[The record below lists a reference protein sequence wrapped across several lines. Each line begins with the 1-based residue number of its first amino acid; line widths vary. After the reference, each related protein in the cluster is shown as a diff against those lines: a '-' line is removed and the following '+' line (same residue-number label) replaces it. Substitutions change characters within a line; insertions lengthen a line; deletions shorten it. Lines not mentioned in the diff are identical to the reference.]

1 MYSLGRLLNV
11 AQTGRSKGMEG
22 MQRAILSMAP
32 ENILIFRIDVNQII
46 PNIGMRVSRVL
57 QDSRGTNMAV
67 ERNAVGMLLIVAQTG
82 ICKGREGMQRTIL
95 SITPENILIFRIDMS
110 QRIPNSSVR
119 VSRRITPGISGTIM
133 AVQRNINKNIVCD
146 IQM

>member
-82 ICKGREGMQRTIL
+82 ICSTVSIGRHVAMQLECTDVEPL
-95 SITPENILIFRIDMS
+95 HFGHNGL
-110 QRIPNSSVR
+110 
-119 VSRRITPGISGTIM
+119 
-133 AVQRNINKNIVCD
+133 AVF
-146 IQM
+146 